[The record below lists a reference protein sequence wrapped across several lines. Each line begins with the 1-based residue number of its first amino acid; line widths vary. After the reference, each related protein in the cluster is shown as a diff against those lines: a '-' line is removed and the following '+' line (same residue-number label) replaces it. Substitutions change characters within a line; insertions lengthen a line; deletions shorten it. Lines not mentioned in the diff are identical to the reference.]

1 MDQVAENNGYDPKSI
16 EEKMKK
22 LRFARKSEEK
32 KKDDDWFSKFQSTV
46 SPKETIK
53 TSTLSNGLTIE

>member
-22 LRFARKSEEK
+22 LRFAKKSEEK